1 MKILFEDKH
10 CLVVHKPARLLTASD
25 KTGDETLVQLVR
37 AYNASRQEPGK
48 KGYVAPL
55 HMLDRPVSGV
65 VMFAVSSK
73 AATRLAEQLR
83 SGKVEKVYR
92 AIVEGRPPA
101 TEGELEDFLLK
112 DRKTNVVTVVAK
124 GSKDAK
130 ACRLGFKVVGV
141 TKSGLSVLEIRPKSG
156 RSHQIR
162 VQLAS
167 RGMPIFGDR
176 KYGARGGWE
185 DDELQG
191 VIALHALSL
200 TFAHPVSKEVVT
212 VSSPLPGY
220 FDALMSGAGDS

>member
-37 AYNASRQEPGK
+37 AYHSARQDAGK

-83 SGKVEKVYR
+83 RGKVEKIYR
-92 AIVEGRPPA
+92 AVVEGQAPA
-101 TEGELEDFLLK
+101 AQGELTDWLLK
-112 DRKTNVVTVVAK
+112 DHKNNVVRSVPQGTQDAKLCRLDYRVLGFTATGLTVV
-124 GSKDAK
+124 
-130 ACRLGFKVVGV
+130 
-141 TKSGLSVLEIRPKSG
+141 EIRPKSG

-167 RGMPIFGDR
+167 RGMPIYGDR
-176 KYGARGGWE
+176 KYGARGDWRR
-185 DDELQG
+185 DDLAG
-191 VIALHALSL
+191 VIALHAVSL
-200 TFAHPVSKEVVT
+200 TFAHPISKEMLTIESPIPDYFPPLVR
-212 VSSPLPGY
+212 VSE
-220 FDALMSGAGDS
+220 